1 MNRMKKLIGTGFVA
15 ALILGGLPFV
25 VHSSVNAADFA
36 KVPLSDDDKCKFV
49 RTLVDPFN
57 DSEDGRVESI
67 TIGTRW
73 YKGSTKEISTLDHL
87 EKFLTEIDV
96 DVFHE
101 GQLLELDLR
110 PDRVAVF
117 FLNDRRV
124 TTSCG

>member
-1 MNRMKKLIGTGFVA
+1 MNRIKKLTGTGFVA
-15 ALILGGLPFV
+15 ALVLGGLPFV

-36 KVPLSDDDKCKFV
+36 KVPLSDDHKCKLV
-49 RTLVDPFN
+49 RTLVDSFN
-57 DSEDGRVESI
+57 DSEDGRVYSI

-101 GQLLELDLR
+101 GRFLELDLR
-110 PDRVAVF
+110 PDRVALSF
-117 FLNDRRV
+117 PNDRRV